1 LRIAILSDI
10 HGNLL
15 ALDSVMT
22 DVERQSPDQI
32 WCAGDL
38 AWGGPWGDECI
49 ARVREAGWPTVKGN
63 TDIWVTGDPQTV
75 DSPEE
80 RAALEAMA
88 AQHNIS
94 KDDAT
99 WLLNLPLGHSGA
111 GSVLMVHGTPASP
124 FTAPTPDAPAGE
136 FEPYRDQAKIVI
148 FGHVHQAYTRRLAD
162 GTLVI
167 NAGSVGAPLDGP
179 SACYL
184 LLDLDGPDVSIRHR
198 RVDFDRRAV
207 LAEARRT
214 PAPMGEWLPGKLVSV

>member
-1 LRIAILSDI
+1 MRIAILSDI
-10 HGNLL
+10 HGNLI
-15 ALDSVMT
+15 ALDAVMT

-32 WCAGDL
+32 WCGGDL
-38 AWGGPWGDECI
+38 GWGGPWASECI

-63 TDIWVTGDPQTV
+63 TDIWITGDPQAV
-75 DSPEE
+75 DSPEDRE
-80 RAALEAMA
+80 ELQAMA
-88 AQHNIS
+88 AQHNVS
-94 KDDAT
+94 KDDAA
-99 WLLNLPLGHSGA
+99 WLLNLPLGHAGA
-111 GSVLMVHGTPASP
+111 GSVLLVHGTPRSP
-124 FTAPTPDAPAGE
+124 FEAPTPAAPTGE
-136 FEPYRDQAKIVI
+136 FEPYRDQAKVVI

-184 LLDLDGPDVSIRHR
+184 ILDLDGADVSIRHR

-214 PAPMGEWLPGKLVSV
+214 PAPVGPWLLGKLVTV